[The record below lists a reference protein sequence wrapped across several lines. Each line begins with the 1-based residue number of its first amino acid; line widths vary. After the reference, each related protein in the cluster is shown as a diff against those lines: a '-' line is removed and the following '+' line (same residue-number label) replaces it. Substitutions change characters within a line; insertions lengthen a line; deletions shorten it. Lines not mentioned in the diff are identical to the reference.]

1 MDKKLKT
8 AQIRAA
14 TTTIKRIVPNGVEGQ
29 LYGTEKI
36 WDSESNLNDDRNIQR
51 IRCFNFYNSQCSE
64 KDARAYV
71 QTYIKNLNKSPKQIE
86 MINHVN
92 DQELY
97 GPLAWL
103 CRMSSAGYVLS
114 SKELQFIEDK
124 FKKLIISG
132 KSKSETRR
140 DVQKVAPI
148 DIQKRTTEA
157 IHKTV
162 AEIDNKVDEFIQSK
176 FKDAFDSYAFLKD
189 NSVKPLYAKRIA
201 EIYMRE
207 IKEIKEV
214 IRGEDDQLNEAYSI
228 YKPKEIKKLY
238 AFYQKVI
245 DDSKL
250 WEDHLK
256 KSKSPRKKKV
266 KSADQMI
273 QRLKY
278 MKGDAELKLTS
289 IDPTKLIGACEAWI
303 FNAKTRRVDHYFSN
317 DVDGISIKG
326 STLQNINEKTSVA
339 KKIRKPL
346 EVSKNIVM
354 GTSRSA
360 TKYFDA
366 IKTKPV
372 LSTGRLN
379 AFSIILRVV

>member
-8 AQIRAA
+8 AQIRDAS
-14 TTTIKRIVPNGVEGQ
+14 TIKRISPTGTEGLLFGV
-29 LYGTEKI
+29 EKI
-36 WDSESNLNDDRNIQR
+36 WDSKSNLDNNRNVEL

-64 KDARAYV
+64 KDARSYV
-71 QTYIKNLNKSPKQIE
+71 ETYIKTLNKKPKEID

-103 CRMSSAGYVLS
+103 CRMNSAGYVLS
-114 SKELQFIEDK
+114 SEELEYIEDK
-124 FKKLIISG
+124 FKNLIISG
-132 KSKSETRR
+132 KSKIETRR

-162 AEIDNKVDEFIQSK
+162 AEFDNKIDEFVLSK
-176 FKDAFDSYAFLKD
+176 CKIPFDSYAFLKD

-201 EIYMRE
+201 EIYLKE

-214 IRGEDDQLNEAYSI
+214 IRGEDEQLNEAYSI

-238 AFYQKVI
+238 AFYQKII

-256 KSKSPRKKKV
+256 KSKAPRKKKV
-266 KSADQMI
+266 KSADQLI

-278 MKGDAELKLTS
+278 MKNDAEFKLTS
-289 IDPTKLIGACEAWI
+289 IEPTKLIGACEAWI

-326 STLQNINEKTSVA
+326 STLQNINEKTSIA
-339 KKIRKPL
+339 KKKKSRKRF
-346 EVSKNIVM
+346 K
-354 GTSRSA
+354 
-360 TKYFDA
+360 K
-366 IKTKPV
+366 KT
-372 LSTGRLN
+372 
-379 AFSIILRVV
+379 

>member
-8 AQIRAA
+8 SQIRSGS
-14 TTTIKRIVPNGVEGQ
+14 TIKKIVLSGVEGQ
-29 LYGTEKI
+29 LYGSERI
-36 WDSESNLNDDRNIQR
+36 WDSEVVESERNIQR
-51 IRCFNFYNSQCSE
+51 IRSFNFYNSQCSE

-71 QTYIKNLNKSPKQIE
+71 ETYIKNLKKQPKQIE
-86 MINHVN
+86 MINHVS
-92 DQELY
+92 DQEFY

-103 CRMSSAGYVLS
+103 CRMNSAGYVLNS
-114 SKELQFIEDK
+114 EELQYIEDK
-124 FKKLIISG
+124 LKKLIISG
-132 KSKSETRR
+132 KEKIETRR
-140 DVQKVAPI
+140 DIQKIAPV

-162 AEIDNKVDEFIQSK
+162 AEFDNKIDEFVESK
-176 FKDAFDSYAFLKD
+176 FKDKFDSYAFLKS

-201 EIYMRE
+201 EIYTKE
-207 IKEIKEV
+207 LKEIKEV
-214 IRGEDDQLNEAYSI
+214 IRGKDEQLNEAYSNF
-228 YKPKEIKKLY
+228 KPREIKKLHD
-238 AFYQKVI
+238 FYQKMI

-256 KSKSPRKKKV
+256 KSKAPRKKKV
-266 KSADQMI
+266 KSADQLI

-278 MKGDAELKLTS
+278 MKNDAEFKLTS
-289 IDPTKLIGACEAWI
+289 IEPTKLIGACEAWI

-326 STLQNINEKTSVA
+326 STLQNINEKTSIA

-346 EVSKNIVM
+346 EISKNIVM
-354 GTSRSA
+354 ATSRGA

-366 IKTKPV
+366 IKTKPIQ
-372 LSTGRLN
+372 STGRLN
-379 AFSIILRVV
+379 AFSIILRVG

>member
-8 AQIRAA
+8 SQIRSGS
-14 TTTIKRIVPNGVEGQ
+14 TIKKIVLSGVEGQ
-29 LYGTEKI
+29 LYGSERI
-36 WDSESNLNDDRNIQR
+36 WDSEVVESERNIQR
-51 IRCFNFYNSQCSE
+51 IRSFNFYNSQCSE

-71 QTYIKNLNKSPKQIE
+71 ETYIKNLKKQPKQIE

-103 CRMSSAGYVLS
+103 CRMNSAGYVLNS
-114 SKELQFIEDK
+114 EELQYIEDK
-124 FKKLIISG
+124 LKKLIISG
-132 KSKSETRR
+132 KEKIETRR
-140 DVQKVAPI
+140 DIQKIAPV

-162 AEIDNKVDEFIQSK
+162 AEFDNKIDEFVESK
-176 FKDAFDSYAFLKD
+176 FKDKFDSYAFLKS

-201 EIYMRE
+201 EIYTKE
-207 IKEIKEV
+207 LKEIKEV
-214 IRGEDDQLNEAYSI
+214 IRGKDEQLNEAYSNF
-228 YKPKEIKKLY
+228 KPREIKKLHD
-238 AFYQKVI
+238 FYQKMI

-256 KSKSPRKKKV
+256 KSKAPRKKKV
-266 KSADQMI
+266 KSADQLI

-278 MKGDAELKLTS
+278 MKNDAEFKLTS
-289 IDPTKLIGACEAWI
+289 IEPTKLIGACEAWI

-326 STLQNINEKTSVA
+326 STLQNINEKTSIA

-346 EVSKNIVM
+346 EISKNIVM
-354 GTSRSA
+354 ATSRGA

-366 IKTKPV
+366 IKTKPIQ
-372 LSTGRLN
+372 STGRLN
-379 AFSIILRVV
+379 AFSIILRVG

>member
-8 AQIRAA
+8 AQIRDAS
-14 TTTIKRIVPNGVEGQ
+14 TIKRISPTGTEG
-29 LYGTEKI
+29 LLFGAEKI
-36 WDSESNLNDDRNIQR
+36 WDSKSNLSNNRNVEL

-64 KDARAYV
+64 KDARSYV
-71 QTYIKNLNKSPKQIE
+71 ETYIKTLNKKPKEID

-103 CRMSSAGYVLS
+103 CRMNAAGYVLD
-114 SKELQFIEDK
+114 SKELQYIEDR

-132 KSKSETRR
+132 KSKITTRR
-140 DVQKVAPI
+140 DGQKVAPI

-162 AEIDNKVDEFIQSK
+162 AEFDNKIDEFVLSK
-176 FKDAFDSYAFLKD
+176 CKVPFDSYAFLKS

-201 EIYMRE
+201 EIYMKE
-207 IKEIKEV
+207 LKEIKEV
-214 IRGEDDQLNEAYSI
+214 IRGKDEQLNEGYSNF
-228 YKPKEIKKLY
+228 KPREIKKLHD
-238 AFYQKVI
+238 FYQKII

-250 WEDHLK
+250 WADHLK
-256 KSKSPRKKKV
+256 KIKAPRKKKV
-266 KSADQMI
+266 KSADQLI

-278 MKGDAELKLTS
+278 MKSDTELKLTS
-289 IDPTKLIGACEAWI
+289 IEPTKLIGASEAWI

-317 DVDGISIKG
+317 DADGISIKG
-326 STLQNINEKTSVA
+326 STLQNINEKTSIA

-366 IKTKPV
+366 IKTKPIQ
-372 LSTGRLN
+372 STGRLN
-379 AFSIILRVV
+379 AFSIILRAV

>member
-8 AQIRAA
+8 AQIRDAS
-14 TTTIKRIVPNGVEGQ
+14 TIKRISPTGTEGLLFGV
-29 LYGTEKI
+29 EKI
-36 WDSESNLNDDRNIQR
+36 WDSKSNLDNNRNVEL

-64 KDARAYV
+64 KDARSYV
-71 QTYIKNLNKSPKQIE
+71 ETYIKTLNKKPKEID

-103 CRMSSAGYVLS
+103 CRMNAAGYVMN
-114 SKELQFIEDK
+114 SKELQYIEDR

-132 KSKSETRR
+132 KQKITTRR
-140 DVQKVAPI
+140 DVLKVTPI

-162 AEIDNKVDEFIQSK
+162 AEFDNKIDEFVLSK
-176 FKDAFDSYAFLKD
+176 CKVPFDSYAFLKS

-201 EIYMRE
+201 EIYMKE
-207 IKEIKEV
+207 LKEIKEV
-214 IRGEDDQLNEAYSI
+214 IRGKDEQLNEGYSNF
-228 YKPKEIKKLY
+228 KPREIKKLHD
-238 AFYQKVI
+238 FYQKII

-250 WEDHLK
+250 WADHLK
-256 KSKSPRKKKV
+256 KIKAPRKKKV
-266 KSADQMI
+266 KSADQLI

-278 MKGDAELKLTS
+278 MKGDADLKLTS
-289 IDPTKLIGACEAWI
+289 IEPTKLIGASEAWI
-303 FNAKTRRVDHYFSN
+303 FNVKTRRVDHYFSN

-326 STLQNINEKTSVA
+326 STLQNINETTSTA

-354 GTSRSA
+354 GTSRAA
-360 TKYFDA
+360 TKYFDS

-372 LSTGRLN
+372 QSNGRLN

>member
-1 MDKKLKT
+1 MDKKLKI
-8 AQIRAA
+8 AQIRSGS
-14 TTTIKRIVPNGVEGQ
+14 TIKRIVPIGIEGQ

-36 WDSESNLNDDRNIQR
+36 WDSASLGIDRTIER

-71 QTYIKNLNKSPKQIE
+71 TTYIKTLKNPPKQIE
-86 MINHVN
+86 MINHVG

-97 GPLAWL
+97 GALAWL
-103 CRMSSAGYVLS
+103 CRMNSAGYVLNS
-114 SKELQFIEDK
+114 EELQYIEEK

-132 KSKSETRR
+132 KEKIETRR

-162 AEIDNKVDEFIQSK
+162 GEFDNKIDEFIQSK
-176 FKDAFDSYAFLKD
+176 FKDDFDSYAFLKS

-201 EIYMRE
+201 EIYSKE
-207 IKEIKEV
+207 IKEIKDV
-214 IRGEDDQLNEAYSI
+214 IRGKDEQLNEAYSFL
-228 YKPKEIKKLY
+228 KPRELKKLHD
-238 AFYQKVI
+238 FFQKII

-250 WEDHLK
+250 WADHLK
-256 KSKSPRKKKV
+256 KIKAPRKKKV
-266 KSADQMI
+266 KTVDQLT

-278 MKGDAELKLTS
+278 MKTDTELHLTS
-289 IDPTKLIGACEAWI
+289 IDPTKLIGASEAWI
-303 FNAKTRRVDHYFSN
+303 FNVKTRRVDHYFAN
-317 DVDGISIKG
+317 DNDAISVKG
-326 STLQNINEKTSVA
+326 STLQNINETTSIA

-360 TKYFDA
+360 TKYFDS
-366 IKTKPV
+366 IKTKPIK
-372 LSTGRLN
+372 STGRLN
-379 AFSIILRVV
+379 EFSIILRVV

>member
-8 AQIRAA
+8 PQIRSGS
-14 TTTIKRIVPNGVEGQ
+14 TIKKIVLSGVEGQ
-29 LYGTEKI
+29 LYGSERI
-36 WDSESNLNDDRNIQR
+36 WDCEVVESERNIQR
-51 IRCFNFYNSQCSE
+51 IRSFNFYNSQCSE

-71 QTYIKNLNKSPKQIE
+71 ETYIKNLKKQPKQIE

-103 CRMSSAGYVLS
+103 CRMNSAGYVLNS
-114 SKELQFIEDK
+114 EELQYIEDK
-124 FKKLIISG
+124 LKKLIISG
-132 KSKSETRR
+132 KEKIETRR
-140 DVQKVAPI
+140 DIQKIAPV

-157 IHKTV
+157 IYKTV
-162 AEIDNKVDEFIQSK
+162 AEFDNKIDEFVESK
-176 FKDAFDSYAFLKD
+176 FKDGFDSYAFLKS

-201 EIYMRE
+201 EIYTKE
-207 IKEIKEV
+207 LKEIKEV
-214 IRGEDDQLNEAYSI
+214 IRGKDEQLNEGYSNF
-228 YKPKEIKKLY
+228 KPREIKKLHD
-238 AFYQKVI
+238 FYQKMI

-256 KSKSPRKKKV
+256 KSKAPRKKKV
-266 KSADQMI
+266 KSADQLI

-278 MKGDAELKLTS
+278 MKNDAEFKLTS
-289 IDPTKLIGACEAWI
+289 IEPTKLIGACEAWI

-326 STLQNINEKTSVA
+326 STLQNINEKTSIA

-346 EVSKNIVM
+346 EISKNIVM
-354 GTSRSA
+354 ATSRGA

-366 IKTKPV
+366 IKTKPIQ
-372 LSTGRLN
+372 STGRLN
-379 AFSIILRVV
+379 AFSIILRVG

>member
-8 AQIRAA
+8 AQIRDAS
-14 TTTIKRIVPNGVEGQ
+14 TIKRISPTGTEGLLFGV
-29 LYGTEKI
+29 EKI
-36 WDSESNLNDDRNIQR
+36 WDSKSNLDNNRNVEL

-64 KDARAYV
+64 KDARSYV
-71 QTYIKNLNKSPKQIE
+71 ETYIKTLNKKPKEID

-103 CRMSSAGYVLS
+103 CRMNAAGYVMN
-114 SKELQFIEDK
+114 SKELQYIEDR

-132 KSKSETRR
+132 KEKITTRR
-140 DVQKVAPI
+140 DVLKVAPI

-162 AEIDNKVDEFIQSK
+162 AEFDNKIDEFVLSK
-176 FKDAFDSYAFLKD
+176 CKIPFDSYAFLKS

-201 EIYMRE
+201 EIYMKE
-207 IKEIKEV
+207 LKEIKEV
-214 IRGEDDQLNEAYSI
+214 IRGKDEQLNEGYSNF
-228 YKPKEIKKLY
+228 KPREIKKLHD
-238 AFYQKVI
+238 FYQKII

-250 WEDHLK
+250 WADHLK
-256 KSKSPRKKKV
+256 KIKAPRKKKV
-266 KSADQMI
+266 KSADQLI

-278 MKGDAELKLTS
+278 MKGDADLKLTS
-289 IDPTKLIGACEAWI
+289 IEPTKLIGASEAWI
-303 FNAKTRRVDHYFSN
+303 FNVKTRRVDHYFSN
-317 DVDGISIKG
+317 DADGISIKG
-326 STLQNINEKTSVA
+326 STLQNINETTSIA

-354 GTSRSA
+354 GTSRGA

-366 IKTKPV
+366 IKTKPIK
-372 LSTGRLN
+372 STGRLN

>member
-8 AQIRAA
+8 AQIRA
-14 TTTIKRIVPNGVEGQ
+14 TTTTVKKIVLSGVEGQ
-29 LYGTEKI
+29 LYGSEKI
-36 WDSESNLNDDRNIQR
+36 WDSEVIDSERNIER

-71 QTYIKNLNKSPKQIE
+71 QTYIKNLKKQPKQIE

-103 CRMSSAGYVLS
+103 CRMNSAGYVLNS
-114 SKELQFIEDK
+114 EELQYIEDK

-132 KSKSETRR
+132 KEKIETRR
-140 DVQKVAPI
+140 DIQKIAPV

-162 AEIDNKVDEFIQSK
+162 AEFDNKIDEFVQSK
-176 FKDAFDSYAFLKD
+176 FKNEFDCYAFLKS

-201 EIYMRE
+201 EIYMKE

-214 IRGEDDQLNEAYSI
+214 IRGKDEQLNEAYCSF
-228 YKPKEIKKLY
+228 KPKEIKKLH
-238 AFYQKVI
+238 AFYQKII

-256 KSKSPRKKKV
+256 KSKAPRKKKV
-266 KSADQMI
+266 KSADQLI

-278 MKGDAELKLTS
+278 MKNDAEFKLTS
-289 IDPTKLIGACEAWI
+289 IEPTKLIGACEAWI

-326 STLQNINEKTSVA
+326 STLQNINETTSIA

-346 EVSKNIVM
+346 EISKNIVM
-354 GTSRSA
+354 ATSRGA

-366 IKTKPV
+366 IKTKPIK
-372 LSTGRLN
+372 STGRLN
-379 AFSIILRVV
+379 AFSIILRIG

>member
-8 AQIRAA
+8 SQMHRGSN
-14 TTTIKRIVPNGVEGQ
+14 IKRIMPIGIEGQ
-29 LYGTEKI
+29 LYGAEKI
-36 WDSESNLNDDRNIQR
+36 WDSEVLDSERNIER

-71 QTYIKNLNKSPKQIE
+71 TTYIKTLKNPPKQIE
-86 MINHVN
+86 MINHVG

-97 GPLAWL
+97 GALAWL
-103 CRMSSAGYVLS
+103 CRMNSAGYVLNS
-114 SKELQFIEDK
+114 EELRYIEEK

-132 KSKSETRR
+132 KEKLETRR

-148 DIQKRTTEA
+148 DIQKRTTES

-162 AEIDNKVDEFIQSK
+162 GEFDNKIDEFIQSE
-176 FKDAFDSYAFLKD
+176 FKDAFDSYAFLKS

-201 EIYMRE
+201 EIYEKE

-214 IRGEDDQLNEAYSI
+214 IRGKDEQLNEGYSNF
-228 YKPKEIKKLY
+228 KPREIKKLHD
-238 AFYQKVI
+238 FYQKII

-256 KSKSPRKKKV
+256 KTKAPRKKKV
-266 KSADQMI
+266 KSADQLI

-278 MKGDAELKLTS
+278 MKNDTELHLTS
-289 IDPTKLIGACEAWI
+289 IDPRKLIGASEAWI
-303 FNAKTRRVDHYFSN
+303 FNVKTRRVDHYFAN
-317 DVDGISIKG
+317 DNDAISVKG
-326 STLQNINEKTSVA
+326 STLQNINETTSIA

-360 TKYFDA
+360 TKYFDS
-366 IKTKPV
+366 IKTKPIK
-372 LSTGRLN
+372 STGRLN
-379 AFSIILRVV
+379 EFSIIIRVV

>member
-8 AQIRAA
+8 SQIRSGS
-14 TTTIKRIVPNGVEGQ
+14 TIKKIVLSGVEGQ
-29 LYGTEKI
+29 LYGSERI
-36 WDSESNLNDDRNIQR
+36 WDSEVVESERNIQR
-51 IRCFNFYNSQCSE
+51 IRSFNFYNSQCSE

-71 QTYIKNLNKSPKQIE
+71 ETYIKNLKKQPKQIE

-103 CRMSSAGYVLS
+103 CRMNSAGYVLNS
-114 SKELQFIEDK
+114 EELQYIEDK
-124 FKKLIISG
+124 LKKLIISG
-132 KSKSETRR
+132 KEKIETRR
-140 DVQKVAPI
+140 DIQKIAPV

-162 AEIDNKVDEFIQSK
+162 AEFDNKIDEFVESK
-176 FKDAFDSYAFLKD
+176 FKDGFDSYAFLKR

-201 EIYMRE
+201 EIYTKE
-207 IKEIKEV
+207 LKEIKEV
-214 IRGEDDQLNEAYSI
+214 IRGKDEQLNEGYSNF
-228 YKPKEIKKLY
+228 KPREIKKLHD
-238 AFYQKVI
+238 FYQKMI

-256 KSKSPRKKKV
+256 KSKAPRKKKV
-266 KSADQMI
+266 KSADQLI

-278 MKGDAELKLTS
+278 MKNDAEFKLTS
-289 IDPTKLIGACEAWI
+289 IEPTKLIGACEAWI

-326 STLQNINEKTSVA
+326 STLQNINEKTSIT

-346 EVSKNIVM
+346 EISKNIVM
-354 GTSRSA
+354 ATSRGA

-366 IKTKPV
+366 IKTKPIQ
-372 LSTGRLN
+372 STGRLN
-379 AFSIILRVV
+379 AFSIILRVG

>member
-8 AQIRAA
+8 SQIRSGS
-14 TTTIKRIVPNGVEGQ
+14 TVKKIVLSGVEGQ
-29 LYGTEKI
+29 LYGSEKI
-36 WDSESNLNDDRNIQR
+36 WDSEVVESERNIQR
-51 IRCFNFYNSQCSE
+51 IRSFNFYNSQCSE

-71 QTYIKNLNKSPKQIE
+71 ETYIKNLKKQPKQIE
-86 MINHVN
+86 MINHVS
-92 DQELY
+92 DQEFY

-103 CRMSSAGYVLS
+103 CRMNSAGYVLNS
-114 SKELQFIEDK
+114 EELQYIEDK

-132 KSKSETRR
+132 KEKIETRR
-140 DVQKVAPI
+140 DVQKIAPV

-162 AEIDNKVDEFIQSK
+162 AEFDNKIDEFVESK
-176 FKDAFDSYAFLKD
+176 FKDKFDSYAFLKS

-201 EIYMRE
+201 EIYTKE
-207 IKEIKEV
+207 LKEIKEV
-214 IRGEDDQLNEAYSI
+214 IRGKDEQLNEAYSNF
-228 YKPKEIKKLY
+228 KPREIKKLHD
-238 AFYQKVI
+238 FYQKMI

-256 KSKSPRKKKV
+256 KSKAPRKKKV
-266 KSADQMI
+266 KSADQLI

-278 MKGDAELKLTS
+278 MKNDAEFKLTS
-289 IDPTKLIGACEAWI
+289 IEPTKLIGACEAWI

-326 STLQNINEKTSVA
+326 STLQNINEKTSIA

-346 EVSKNIVM
+346 EISKNIVM
-354 GTSRSA
+354 ATSRGA
-360 TKYFDA
+360 IKYFDA
-366 IKTKPV
+366 IKTKPIK
-372 LSTGRLN
+372 STGRLN
-379 AFSIILRVV
+379 AFSIILRVG

>member
-8 AQIRAA
+8 SQIRSGS
-14 TTTIKRIVPNGVEGQ
+14 TIKKIVLSGVEGQ
-29 LYGTEKI
+29 LYGSERI
-36 WDSESNLNDDRNIQR
+36 WDSEVVESERNIQR
-51 IRCFNFYNSQCSE
+51 IRSFNFYNSQCSE

-71 QTYIKNLNKSPKQIE
+71 ETYIKNLKKQPKQIE

-103 CRMSSAGYVLS
+103 CRMNSAGYVLNS
-114 SKELQFIEDK
+114 EELQYIEDK
-124 FKKLIISG
+124 LKKLIISG
-132 KSKSETRR
+132 KEKIETRR
-140 DVQKVAPI
+140 DIQKIAPV

-162 AEIDNKVDEFIQSK
+162 AEFDNKIDEFVESK
-176 FKDAFDSYAFLKD
+176 FKDGFDSYAFLKR

-201 EIYMRE
+201 EIYMKE
-207 IKEIKEV
+207 LKEIKEV
-214 IRGEDDQLNEAYSI
+214 IRGKDEQLNEGYSNF
-228 YKPKEIKKLY
+228 KPREIKKLHD
-238 AFYQKVI
+238 FYQKMI

-256 KSKSPRKKKV
+256 KSKAPRKKKV
-266 KSADQMI
+266 KSADQLI

-278 MKGDAELKLTS
+278 MKNDAEFKLTS
-289 IDPTKLIGACEAWI
+289 IEPTKLIGACEAWI

-326 STLQNINEKTSVA
+326 STLQNINEKTSIT

-346 EVSKNIVM
+346 EISKNIVM
-354 GTSRSA
+354 ATSRGA

-366 IKTKPV
+366 IKTKPIQ
-372 LSTGRLN
+372 STGRLN
-379 AFSIILRVV
+379 AFSIILRVG

>member
-8 AQIRAA
+8 AQIRDAS
-14 TTTIKRIVPNGVEGQ
+14 TIKRISPTGTEG
-29 LYGTEKI
+29 LLFGAEKI
-36 WDSESNLNDDRNIQR
+36 WDSKSNLSNNRNVEL

-64 KDARAYV
+64 KDARSYV
-71 QTYIKNLNKSPKQIE
+71 ETYIKTLNKKPKEID

-103 CRMSSAGYVLS
+103 CRMNAAGYVLD
-114 SKELQFIEDK
+114 SKELQYIEDR

-132 KSKSETRR
+132 KSKITTRR
-140 DVQKVAPI
+140 DGQKVAPI

-162 AEIDNKVDEFIQSK
+162 AEFDNKIDEFVLSK
-176 FKDAFDSYAFLKD
+176 CKVPFDSYSFLKS

-201 EIYMRE
+201 EIYMKE
-207 IKEIKEV
+207 LKEIKEV
-214 IRGEDDQLNEAYSI
+214 IRGKDEQLNEGYSNF
-228 YKPKEIKKLY
+228 KPREIKKLHD
-238 AFYQKVI
+238 FYQKII

-250 WEDHLK
+250 WADHLK
-256 KSKSPRKKKV
+256 KIKAPRKKKV
-266 KSADQMI
+266 KSADQLI

-278 MKGDAELKLTS
+278 MKSDTELKLTS
-289 IDPTKLIGACEAWI
+289 IEPTKLIGASEAWI

-317 DVDGISIKG
+317 DADGISIKG
-326 STLQNINEKTSVA
+326 STLQNINEKTSIA

-366 IKTKPV
+366 IKTKPIQ
-372 LSTGRLN
+372 STGRLN
-379 AFSIILRVV
+379 AFSIILRAV

>member
-8 AQIRAA
+8 PQIRSGS
-14 TTTIKRIVPNGVEGQ
+14 TIKKIVLSGVEGQ
-29 LYGTEKI
+29 LYGSERI
-36 WDSESNLNDDRNIQR
+36 WDSEVVESERNIQR
-51 IRCFNFYNSQCSE
+51 IRSFNFYNSQCSE

-71 QTYIKNLNKSPKQIE
+71 ETYIKNLKKQPKQIE

-103 CRMSSAGYVLS
+103 CRMNSAGYVLNS
-114 SKELQFIEDK
+114 EELQYIEDK
-124 FKKLIISG
+124 LKKLIISG
-132 KSKSETRR
+132 KEKIETRR
-140 DVQKVAPI
+140 DIQKIAPV

-157 IHKTV
+157 IYKTV
-162 AEIDNKVDEFIQSK
+162 AEFDNKIDEFVESK
-176 FKDAFDSYAFLKD
+176 FKDGFDSYAFLKS

-201 EIYMRE
+201 EIYTKE
-207 IKEIKEV
+207 LKEIKEV
-214 IRGEDDQLNEAYSI
+214 IRGKDEQLNEGYSNF
-228 YKPKEIKKLY
+228 KPREIKKLHD
-238 AFYQKVI
+238 FYQKMI

-256 KSKSPRKKKV
+256 KSKAPRKKKV
-266 KSADQMI
+266 KSADQLI

-278 MKGDAELKLTS
+278 MKNDAEFKLTS
-289 IDPTKLIGACEAWI
+289 IEPTKLIGACEAWI

-326 STLQNINEKTSVA
+326 STLQNINEKTSIA

-346 EVSKNIVM
+346 EISKNIVM
-354 GTSRSA
+354 ATSRGA

-366 IKTKPV
+366 IKTKPIQ
-372 LSTGRLN
+372 STGRLN
-379 AFSIILRVV
+379 AFSIILRVG

>member
-8 AQIRAA
+8 AQIRDAS
-14 TTTIKRIVPNGVEGQ
+14 TIKRISPTGTEG
-29 LYGTEKI
+29 LLFGAEKI
-36 WDSESNLNDDRNIQR
+36 WDSKSNLGNNRNVEL

-64 KDARAYV
+64 KDARSYV
-71 QTYIKNLNKSPKQIE
+71 ETYIKTLNKKPKEID

-103 CRMSSAGYVLS
+103 CRMNAAGYVMS
-114 SKELQFIEDK
+114 SKELQYIEDR

-132 KSKSETRR
+132 KEKITTRR

-162 AEIDNKVDEFIQSK
+162 AEFDNKIDEFVLSK
-176 FKDAFDSYAFLKD
+176 CKIPFDSYAFLKS

-201 EIYMRE
+201 EIYMKE
-207 IKEIKEV
+207 LKEIKEV
-214 IRGEDDQLNEAYSI
+214 IRGKDEQLNEGYCNF
-228 YKPKEIKKLY
+228 KPREIKKLHD
-238 AFYQKVI
+238 FYQKII

-250 WEDHLK
+250 WADHLK
-256 KSKSPRKKKV
+256 KIKAPRKKKV
-266 KSADQMI
+266 KSADQLI

-278 MKGDAELKLTS
+278 MKGDADLKLTS
-289 IDPTKLIGACEAWI
+289 IEPTKLIGSSEAWI
-303 FNAKTRRVDHYFSN
+303 FNVKTRRVDHYFSN
-317 DVDGISIKG
+317 DADGISIKG
-326 STLQNINEKTSVA
+326 STLQNINETTSIA

-354 GTSRSA
+354 GTSRGA

-366 IKTKPV
+366 IKTKPIK
-372 LSTGRLN
+372 STGRLN

>member
-1 MDKKLKT
+1 MDKELKT

-36 WDSESNLNDDRNIQR
+36 WDSESNLKDDRNIQR

-64 KDARAYV
+64 KDARGYV
-71 QTYIKNLNKSPKQIE
+71 SAYIKNLKKQPKQIE
-86 MINHVN
+86 MIAHVN

-103 CRMSSAGYVLS
+103 CRMNSVGYVLS
-114 SKELQFIEDK
+114 SKELKYIEDK
-124 FKKLIISG
+124 FKNLIISG
-132 KSKSETRR
+132 KSKIETRR

-176 FKDAFDSYAFLKD
+176 FKDGFDSYAFLKD

-214 IRGEDDQLNEAYSI
+214 IRGEDEQLNEAYSI

-238 AFYQKVI
+238 VFYQKII

-256 KSKSPRKKKV
+256 KSKVPRKKKV
-266 KSADQMI
+266 KSADQMT

-289 IDPTKLIGACEAWI
+289 IEPTKLIGACEAWI
-303 FNAKTRRVDHYFSN
+303 FNVKTRRVDHYFSN

-326 STLQNINEKTSVA
+326 STLQNINQKTSVA

-354 GTSRSA
+354 GSSRAA

>member
-1 MDKKLKT
+1 MKT
-8 AQIRAA
+8 SQIRSGS
-14 TTTIKRIVPNGVEGQ
+14 TIKRIVPIGIEGE

-36 WDSESNLNDDRNIQR
+36 WDSASLGIDRTIEK

-71 QTYIKNLNKSPKQIE
+71 SAYIKTYAHTLKEIE

-103 CRMSSAGYVLS
+103 CRMSSAGYVLNS
-114 SKELQFIEDK
+114 EELQYIEEK

-132 KSKSETRR
+132 KQKIETRL
-140 DVQKVAPI
+140 DVQKTAPI

-162 AEIDNKVDEFIQSK
+162 GELDNKIDEFIQSK
-176 FKDAFDSYAFLKD
+176 FKDEFDSYAFLKS

-201 EIYMRE
+201 EIYSKE

-214 IRGEDDQLNEAYSI
+214 IRGKDEQLNEGYSNF
-228 YKPKEIKKLY
+228 KPREIKKLHD
-238 AFYQKVI
+238 FIQKII

-250 WEDHLK
+250 WADHLK
-256 KSKSPRKKKV
+256 KSKAPRKKKV
-266 KSADQMI
+266 KTVDQMT
-273 QRLKY
+273 QRLNY
-278 MKGDAELKLTS
+278 MKSDTELHLTS
-289 IDPTKLIGACEAWI
+289 IDPTKLIGASEAWI
-303 FNAKTRRVDHYFSN
+303 FNVKTRRVDHYFAN
-317 DVDGISIKG
+317 DHDVISVKG
-326 STLQNINEKTSVA
+326 STLKNINETTSTA

-360 TKYFDA
+360 TKYFDS
-366 IKTKPV
+366 IKTKPIQ
-372 LSTGRLN
+372 STGRLN

>member
-8 AQIRAA
+8 SQIRSGS
-14 TTTIKRIVPNGVEGQ
+14 TIKKIVLSGVEGQ
-29 LYGTEKI
+29 LYGSERI
-36 WDSESNLNDDRNIQR
+36 WDSEVVESERNIQR
-51 IRCFNFYNSQCSE
+51 IRSFNFYNSQCSE

-71 QTYIKNLNKSPKQIE
+71 ETYIKNLKKQPKQIE
-86 MINHVN
+86 MINHVS
-92 DQELY
+92 DQEFY

-103 CRMSSAGYVLS
+103 CRMNSAGYVLNS
-114 SKELQFIEDK
+114 EELQYIEDK
-124 FKKLIISG
+124 LKKLIISG
-132 KSKSETRR
+132 KEKIETRR
-140 DVQKVAPI
+140 DIQKIAPV

-162 AEIDNKVDEFIQSK
+162 AEFDNKIDEFVESK
-176 FKDAFDSYAFLKD
+176 FKDKFDSYAFLKS

-201 EIYMRE
+201 EIYTKE
-207 IKEIKEV
+207 LKEIKEV
-214 IRGEDDQLNEAYSI
+214 IRGKDEQLNEGYSNF
-228 YKPKEIKKLY
+228 KPREIKKLHD
-238 AFYQKVI
+238 FYQKMI

-256 KSKSPRKKKV
+256 KSKAPRKKKV
-266 KSADQMI
+266 KSADQLI

-278 MKGDAELKLTS
+278 MKNDAEFKLTS
-289 IDPTKLIGACEAWI
+289 IEPTKLIGACEAWI

-326 STLQNINEKTSVA
+326 STLQNINEKTSIA

-346 EVSKNIVM
+346 EISKNIVM
-354 GTSRSA
+354 ATSRGA

-366 IKTKPV
+366 IKTKPIQ
-372 LSTGRLN
+372 STGRLN
-379 AFSIILRVV
+379 AFSIILRVG

>member
-1 MDKKLKT
+1 MDKKLKI
-8 AQIRAA
+8 AQIRSASP
-14 TTTIKRIVPNGVEGQ
+14 IKRIVPIGLEGQ

-36 WDSESNLNDDRNIQR
+36 WDSASLDIDRNIER
-51 IRCFNFYNSQCSE
+51 IRSFNFYNSQCSE

-71 QTYIKNLNKSPKQIE
+71 TAYIKNLKNPLKEID
-86 MINHVN
+86 MINHVS

-103 CRMSSAGYVLS
+103 CRMNTAGYVLNS
-114 SKELQFIEDK
+114 IELEYIEK
-124 FKKLIISG
+124 RFKRLIILG
-132 KSKSETRR
+132 KEKIETRLE
-140 DVQKVAPI
+140 VQKIAPI

-162 AEIDNKVDEFIQSK
+162 AEFDNKIDEFIQSE
-176 FKDAFDSYAFLKD
+176 FKVGFDSYAFLKD

-201 EIYMRE
+201 EIYLKE

-214 IRGEDDQLNEAYSI
+214 IRGKDEQLNEAYSFL
-228 YKPKEIKKLY
+228 KPRELKKLHD
-238 AFYQKVI
+238 FFQKII

-250 WEDHLK
+250 WADHLK
-256 KSKSPRKKKV
+256 KSKAPRKKKV
-266 KSADQMI
+266 KTVDQLT

-278 MKGDAELKLTS
+278 MKSDTELHLTS
-289 IDPTKLIGACEAWI
+289 IDPTKLIGASEAWI
-303 FNAKTRRVDHYFSN
+303 FNVKTRRVDHYFAN
-317 DVDGISIKG
+317 DHDVISVKG
-326 STLQNINEKTSVA
+326 STLQNINETNSRA

-346 EVSKNIVM
+346 EISKNIVM

-360 TKYFDA
+360 TKYFDS
-366 IKTKPV
+366 IKTKPIK
-372 LSTGRLN
+372 STGRLN

>member
-8 AQIRAA
+8 SQIRSGS
-14 TTTIKRIVPNGVEGQ
+14 TIKKIVLSGVEGQ
-29 LYGTEKI
+29 LYGSERI
-36 WDSESNLNDDRNIQR
+36 WDSEVVESERNIQR
-51 IRCFNFYNSQCSE
+51 IRSFNFYNSQCSE

-71 QTYIKNLNKSPKQIE
+71 ETYIKNLKKQPKQIE

-103 CRMSSAGYVLS
+103 CRMNSAGYVLNS
-114 SKELQFIEDK
+114 EELQYIEDK
-124 FKKLIISG
+124 LKKLIISG
-132 KSKSETRR
+132 KEKIETRR
-140 DVQKVAPI
+140 DIQKIAPV

-162 AEIDNKVDEFIQSK
+162 AEFDNKIDEFVESK
-176 FKDAFDSYAFLKD
+176 FKDGFDSYAFLKR

-201 EIYMRE
+201 EIYTKE
-207 IKEIKEV
+207 LKEIKEV
-214 IRGEDDQLNEAYSI
+214 IRGKDEQLNEGYSNF
-228 YKPKEIKKLY
+228 KPREIKKLHD
-238 AFYQKVI
+238 FYQKMI

-256 KSKSPRKKKV
+256 KSKAPRKKKV
-266 KSADQMI
+266 KSADQLI

-278 MKGDAELKLTS
+278 MKNDAEFKLTS
-289 IDPTKLIGACEAWI
+289 IEPTKLIGACEAWI

-326 STLQNINEKTSVA
+326 STLQNINEKTSIA

-346 EVSKNIVM
+346 EISKNIVM
-354 GTSRSA
+354 ATSRGA

-366 IKTKPV
+366 IKTKPIQ
-372 LSTGRLN
+372 STGRLN
-379 AFSIILRVV
+379 AFSIILRVG

>member
-8 AQIRAA
+8 SQIRSGS
-14 TTTIKRIVPNGVEGQ
+14 TIKKIVLSGVEGQ
-29 LYGTEKI
+29 LYGSERI
-36 WDSESNLNDDRNIQR
+36 WDSEVVESERNIQR
-51 IRCFNFYNSQCSE
+51 IRSFNFYNSQCSE

-71 QTYIKNLNKSPKQIE
+71 ETYIKNLKKQPKQIE

-103 CRMSSAGYVLS
+103 CRMNSAGYVLNS
-114 SKELQFIEDK
+114 EELQYIEDK
-124 FKKLIISG
+124 LKKLIISG
-132 KSKSETRR
+132 KEKIETRR
-140 DVQKVAPI
+140 DIQKIAPV

-162 AEIDNKVDEFIQSK
+162 AEFDNKIDEFVESK
-176 FKDAFDSYAFLKD
+176 FKDGFDSYAFLKS

-201 EIYMRE
+201 EIYTKE
-207 IKEIKEV
+207 LKEIKEV
-214 IRGEDDQLNEAYSI
+214 IRGKDEQLNEGYSNF
-228 YKPKEIKKLY
+228 KPREIKKLHD
-238 AFYQKVI
+238 FYQKMI

-256 KSKSPRKKKV
+256 KSKAPRKKKV
-266 KSADQMI
+266 KSADQLI

-278 MKGDAELKLTS
+278 MKNDAEFKLTS
-289 IDPTKLIGACEAWI
+289 IEPTKLIGACEAWI

-326 STLQNINEKTSVA
+326 STLQNINEKTSIA

-346 EVSKNIVM
+346 EISKNIVM
-354 GTSRSA
+354 ATSRGA

-366 IKTKPV
+366 IKTKPIQ
-372 LSTGRLN
+372 STGRLN
-379 AFSIILRVV
+379 AFSIILRVG